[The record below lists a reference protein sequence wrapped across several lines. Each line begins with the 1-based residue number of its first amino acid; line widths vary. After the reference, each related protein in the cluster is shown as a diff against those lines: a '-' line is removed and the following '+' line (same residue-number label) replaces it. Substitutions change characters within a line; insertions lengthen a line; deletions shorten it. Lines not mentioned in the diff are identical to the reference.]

1 MFTKKERGFT
11 LIELMIVV
19 AIIGIL
25 AAVAIPK
32 FADLIDRA
40 KEASAKG
47 NISSIR
53 SAISIY
59 YGSFE
64 GLAPASGGSDGTNLP
79 KAIVTC
85 GDNMSKVPKTVI
97 PYVQDTD
104 STTAAGN
111 DWGPYTI
118 PKNADSISIAYADK
132 GTTEEDSN
140 FAYDCDELELWVE
153 TTGLDTAENKICNW

>member
-32 FADLIDRA
+32 FADLIDKA

-59 YGSFE
+59 YGAYE
-64 GLAPASGGSDGTNLP
+64 GLAPASGGSEGTNMDQ
-79 KAIVTC
+79 AIVTC
-85 GDNMSKVPKTVI
+85 GDNMSKIPEVVI
-97 PYVQDTD
+97 PVVML
-104 STTAAGN
+104 SGSN
-111 DWGPYTI
+111 EGPYTI
-118 PKNADSISIAYADK
+118 PKNAETVSIAYADK
-132 GTTEEDSN
+132 GTGEEDSN
-140 FAYDCDELELWVE
+140 LAYDCDELELWVRSSGAD
-153 TTGLDTAENKICNW
+153 TGGNVIHGW